1 MTSNAEL
8 QKAHLSLSQLA
19 NAHRFFAHLLPL
31 PRKVVERTIR
41 DAFEIDDQWRIEGT
55 PGFFVNEVESLDQEV
70 QKFQTK
76 PLQMVYQIS
85 EWAELSQGEFEQF
98 ESSKGAT
105 KAQSSFNEKIDQEL
119 QNSLGISLLKIR
131 HDFDAGSQPDVL
143 EYIDHYLHSKEK
155 SKLNLRDPSD
165 DIFDN
170 SEEHLAYLTAMN
182 HYLVDIPRNRLQDV
196 LSIKHNTEKNNTVF
210 LRNVLHLCKVGLFSN
225 GEAEIPD
232 ELNIKLKHI
241 GIRLEIKYNNPT
253 YKWEKSRE
261 LFEELI
267 TRVEEKPTERVVRY
281 LADFLHHCT
290 RRKGTANVHWIEVP
304 DISAY
309 YNRIHKATKDSSLPM
324 RVKDYVE
331 CFRAINTFSTQ
342 DQIKFLG
349 KFTLRATD
357 EYMRAYSSYILASY
371 LPPYS
376 EDRSHNLFKAFC
388 TFSQTDKTRAQ
399 SAIDYLC
406 KGIINTFDNET
417 AEIHVESYEGFSSKE
432 IQDLL
437 AHLLTFVD
445 ESFSS
450 NGETERQILEI
461 LFETLNFNLR
471 FIRGRCA
478 SCEYVHRP
486 RNNDFVTTRVS
497 LDLIIENIN
506 KIVKL
511 DCFKEDKTILQRW
524 EELIH
529 LALVWNHEMQ
539 WGEWKGGDFILSS
552 SKAIQE
558 EYRDSKSLVEIYLND
573 FSEHTVFEKVTNFYR
588 HISEPHISLNGV
600 NPILEH
606 ASELIKTEQTQ
617 TTHYLGHM
625 LSFIGK
631 FQYNASDEKSVSE
644 QYDAYLSKH
653 LTAFFEDIDH
663 QKEISSEEYL
673 LYLSMLSSNQE
684 FGRKNKIAL
693 RSRFFTQAFKSQT
706 EAIDRKEY
714 NLSIIELFKEVVV
727 IIQWAHEFQPSN
739 EISEIL
745 KVISET
751 LDLVKEQ
758 LNMG

>member
-1 MTSNAEL
+1 MKSKAEL
-8 QKAHLSLSQLA
+8 QKHHLSLSQLA

-41 DAFEIDDQWRIEGT
+41 DAFEIDDQWSIEGT

-119 QNSLGISLLKIR
+119 QNSLGLSLFRIR
-131 HDFDAGSQPDVL
+131 HNYGAGTQSDVL

-155 SKLNLRDPSD
+155 SKLNLPGPSE
-165 DIFDN
+165 DIFVD

-210 LRNVLHLCKVGLFSN
+210 LKNVLHLCKVGLFSN

-267 TRVEEKPTERVVRY
+267 TRVEEKPTEKVVRY

-290 RRKGTANVHWIEVP
+290 RRKGTANVHWIEVH

-309 YNRIHKATKDSSLPM
+309 YNRIHKATKDSSLSM

-376 EDRSHNLFKAFC
+376 EDRSHNLFKAFY

-406 KGIINTFDNET
+406 KGTINTFDNET
-417 AEIHVESYEGFSSKE
+417 ADIHVEDYNKGFSSKE

-437 AHLLTFVD
+437 AHLLTFVE

-450 NGETERQILEI
+450 NGEAERQILEI

-486 RNNDFVTTRVS
+486 RNNAFVTTRVS

-539 WGEWKGGDFILSS
+539 WEEWKGGDFILSS

-573 FSEHTVFEKVTNFYR
+573 FSEDSVFEKVTNFYR
-588 HISEPHISLNGV
+588 HISEPHIRFNEV
-600 NPILEH
+600 NSTLQH
-606 ASELIKTEQTQ
+606 ASDLIKAEGDPGA
-617 TTHYLGHM
+617 HYLNHM

-631 FQYNASDEKSVSE
+631 FKYIASNEKLVSE
-644 QYDAYLSKH
+644 QYDEYLSEH
-653 LTAFFEDIDH
+653 LTAFFEDIEN
-663 QKEISSEEYL
+663 QREISSEEYL

-684 FGRKNKIAL
+684 FGRKNKNGLKSRLFAQAL
-693 RSRFFTQAFKSQT
+693 QSQT
-706 EAIDRKEY
+706 EAIKWKEC
-714 NLSIIELFKEVVV
+714 NDSIIKLLEEVVV
-727 IIQWAHEFQPSN
+727 IIKWAHDFQPST
-739 EISEIL
+739 EISDIL
-745 KVISET
+745 DVTSENIP
-751 LDLVKEQ
+751 LLE
-758 LNMG
+758 

>member
-1 MTSNAEL
+1 MKSMAEL
-8 QKAHLSLSQLA
+8 QKHHLSLSQLA

-41 DAFEIDDQWRIEGT
+41 DAFEIDDQWSIEGT

-119 QNSLGISLLKIR
+119 QNSLGLSLFSIR
-131 HDFDAGSQPDVL
+131 SNFEVGDGPGVL
-143 EYIDHYLHSKEK
+143 EYIDHYLHSKER
-155 SKLNLRDPSD
+155 SKLNLPDPSGKD
-165 DIFDN
+165 MFEN
-170 SEEHLAYLTAMN
+170 LEEHLAYLTAMN

-210 LRNVLHLCKVGLFSN
+210 LKNVLHLCKVGLFSN

-232 ELNIKLKHI
+232 ELSIKLKHI

-253 YKWEKSRE
+253 YDWETSRE

-267 TRVEEKPTERVVRY
+267 TRVEEKPTEKMVRY

-290 RRKGTANVHWIEVP
+290 RRKGTANVHWIEVH

-309 YNRIHKATKDSSLPM
+309 YNRIHKATKDSSLSM

-376 EDRSHNLFKAFC
+376 EDRSHNLFKAFY

-406 KGIINTFDNET
+406 KGTINTFDNET
-417 AEIHVESYEGFSSKE
+417 AEIHVEDYNKGFSSKE

-445 ESFSS
+445 KSPSS
-450 NGETERQILEI
+450 NGDTERQILEI

-486 RNNDFVTTRVS
+486 RNNSFVTTHVS
-497 LDLIIENIN
+497 LDLIIENIQ

-524 EELIH
+524 RELIH
-529 LALVWNHEMQ
+529 LAFVWNHETQ
-539 WGEWKGGDFILSS
+539 WGEWEGGDFILSS

-558 EYRDSKSLVEIYLND
+558 EYEDSTSLVEIYLND
-573 FSEHTVFEKVTNFYR
+573 FSEHTVFEKVINFYR
-588 HISEPHISLNGV
+588 HISEPHIRSNQIKPL
-600 NPILEH
+600 LQQ
-606 ASELIKTEQTQ
+606 ASEQIKAKKSENG
-617 TTHYLGHM
+617 HYLDYM
-625 LSFIGK
+625 LAFIGK
-631 FQYNASDEKSVSE
+631 FGHDASSQKSLSK
-644 QYDAYLSKH
+644 QYDAYLSEH
-653 LTAFFEDIDH
+653 LSAFFENIENKKDITT
-663 QKEISSEEYL
+663 EEYL
-673 LYLSMLSSNQE
+673 LYVSMLSSNPE
-684 FGRKNKIAL
+684 FGRMNKTTLRSILFAQALELHAKKIAFHEQKPVL
-693 RSRFFTQAFKSQT
+693 ELLQEVAV
-706 EAIDRKEY
+706 
-714 NLSIIELFKEVVV
+714 IIE
-727 IIQWAHEFQPSN
+727 WAHGPHLPK
-739 EISEIL
+739 EISEI
-745 KVISET
+745 I
-751 LDLVKEQ
+751 KEIF
-758 LNMG
+758 